1 MNQTPS
7 DDIFN
12 NSDSIVVENSQNQK
26 YQLKISYNS
35 KKIQIEIEDLK
46 SFPKNEYIFYYQ
58 H

>member
-46 SFPKNEYIFYYQ
+46 SFPKNEYIFYYR